1 MTLTQG
7 VSLQGRLEELY
18 RFERSSMRPGI
29 TGVERLLELGGRP
42 DRAFPAVLVA
52 GTNGK
57 GSTAA
62 HLDSIL
68 RAAGMR
74 TGLFTSPHLI
84 RFHERIRVDGR
95 EIGDD
100 ALDELLARWWPRF
113 EREHPSFFEA
123 ATALCFDHFAAS
135 SLEMAIVEVG
145 LGGRLDSTNVLEAG
159 LSVITTI
166 SSDHTEI
173 LGRTLRR
180 IAREKAGIV
189 KDKGRV
195 ALGVRSGTARDV
207 ILEVARERGASV
219 ALLGREVRYRNRE
232 ITAAGTEFA
241 LRTPSFTG
249 VVRTPLIGFHQARN
263 AALAALAA
271 EIVLEPRPRD
281 VIAGAIRRGI
291 EGARW
296 PGRVQWIPGDPP
308 VLIDAAHNAEGAAA
322 LASAV
327 EALVPGRR
335 VAVVAAFSRDK
346 AHDRILRELS
356 RVAGRFFFTEF
367 GGERATPASAL
378 LASLPSGQNRPEAD
392 VEPRVSAALER
403 AKLWARAEGGSVL
416 VTGSLYLLGE
426 ALPILGSDVPRT
438 L

>member
-1 MTLTQG
+1 MTLLQG
-7 VSLQGRLEELY
+7 VSLQGRLDELY
-18 RFERSSMRPGI
+18 RFERSGMRPGLV
-29 TGVERLLELGGRP
+29 GVERLLELGGRP

-74 TGLFTSPHLI
+74 VGLFTSPHLI

-95 EIGDD
+95 EIEDD
-100 ALDELLARWWPRF
+100 ALDALLARWWPRF
-113 EREHPSFFEA
+113 ERERPSFFEA
-123 ATALCFDHFAAS
+123 ATALGFDHFAAS
-135 SLEMAIVEVG
+135 GLDCAVVEVG
-145 LGGRLDSTNVLEAG
+145 LGGRLDSTNILEAG

-173 LGRTLRR
+173 LGRTLSE

-189 KDKGRV
+189 KEKGRV
-195 ALGVRSGTARDV
+195 AMGVRSGPARDT

-219 ALLGREVRYRNRE
+219 ALLGREARYRTRE
-232 ITAAGTEFA
+232 ITARGTEFA
-241 LRTPSFTG
+241 LQTPSFTG
-249 VVRTPLIGFHQARN
+249 VLRTPLPGAHQARN

-271 EIVLEPRPRD
+271 EIVLESRPRE

-291 EGARW
+291 EEARW
-296 PGRVQWIPGDPP
+296 PGRAQWIPGDPP
-308 VLIDAAHNAEGAAA
+308 VLVDAAHNAEGAAA
-322 LASAV
+322 ITRTV
-327 EALVPGRR
+327 ETLFPGRR
-335 VAVVAAFSRDK
+335 MAVVAAFSRDK
-346 AHDRILRELS
+346 AHDKILRELS
-356 RVAGRFFFTEF
+356 RVAGRLFLTQFE
-367 GGERATPASAL
+367 GERATPASAL
-378 LASLPSGQNRPEAD
+378 LASLPSGQNRPEAE
-392 VEPRVSAALER
+392 VEPRISAALER
-403 AKLWARAEGGSVL
+403 AKLWARAAGGGVL
-416 VTGSLYLLGE
+416 VTGSLYLVGE

>member
-18 RFERSSMRPGI
+18 RFERSGMRPGI

-95 EIGDD
+95 EIEDHALD
-100 ALDELLARWWPRF
+100 ALLSRWWPRF
-113 EREHPSFFEA
+113 DRERPSFFEA

-135 SLEMAIVEVG
+135 GLDMAVVEVG
-145 LGGRLDSTNVLEAG
+145 LGGRLDSTNILEAG

-195 ALGVRSGTARDV
+195 ALGVRSGPARDV
-207 ILEVARERGASV
+207 ILEVARERGARV
-219 ALLGREVRYRNRE
+219 AFLGREVRYRNRE
-232 ITAAGTEFA
+232 VTAAGTEFA
-241 LRTPSFTG
+241 LQTPSFTG
-249 VVRTPLIGFHQARN
+249 VVRTPLPGFHQARN

-271 EIVLEPRPRD
+271 EIVLESRHRD

-291 EGARW
+291 EGTRW

-308 VLIDAAHNAEGAAA
+308 VLVDAAHNAEGAAA
-322 LASAV
+322 LARTV
-327 EALVPGRR
+327 EALVPGGR
-335 VAVVAAFSRDK
+335 VAIVAAFSQDK

-356 RVAGRFFFTEF
+356 PVAGRFFFTEF
-367 GGERATPASAL
+367 AGERATPASAL
-378 LASLPSGQNRPEAD
+378 LASLPAGRNRPEAE
-392 VEPRVSAALER
+392 VEPRISAALER
-403 AKLWARAEGGSVL
+403 AKLWARAAGGSVL

-426 ALPILGSDVPRT
+426 ALPILGSDVPRA